1 MIIWNK
7 LPYQYNTFITQ
18 SIFLSV
24 SEPGLDLNSYFANKG
39 NIRTWYVSYVFL
51 LKQIYY
57 KIPIIEMS

>member
-18 SIFLSV
+18 STFLSV
-24 SEPGLDLNSYFANKG
+24 SEPGLDLNSYFANKDTTQ
-39 NIRTWYVSYVFL
+39 TWYVSYVFF

-57 KIPIIEMS
+57 KISIT